1 MEILL
6 VKIKV
11 TKQMNCLLVS
21 NPENQSTQDV
31 MGFLDAEK
39 VAYVSLTDLI
49 SAIEKAQE
57 QHFDLILID
66 AEPGG
71 VDVDRAIKIFKS
83 CAPKARIIVHTNSN
97 SRTLES
103 KVRKEKIYY
112 FHVNSFGPEDLK
124 LAIRNALQNNP
135 SLNENHSI

>member
-1 MEILL
+1 
-6 VKIKV
+6 
-11 TKQMNCLLVS
+11 MNCLLVS
-21 NPENQSTQDV
+21 NPKNQSTQDV
-31 MGFLDAEK
+31 MRFLELEK
-39 VAYVSLTDLI
+39 VPYVSLTDPI
-49 SAIEKAQE
+49 IAIEKAQE

-71 VDVDRAIKIFKS
+71 VDVDHAIKIFQS
-83 CAPKARIIVHTNSN
+83 CAPHARIIVHTNSN

-124 LAIRNALQNNP
+124 LAIRNALQ
-135 SLNENHSI
+135 ER